1 MNRISRNQVLMLA
14 SLVTLWIGLL
24 IWQFSY
30 STEPARVPLTHVSGP
45 KADGRAAVAPASG
58 SLQVHLERLAAIK
71 GQRQATFSAPRNIF
85 ASLLPPPEPVS
96 IPQPSPRRSR
106 SRAPAKAGP
115 PAEVAPPP
123 DAAPS
128 PDIGEPEVEE
138 EKGPSAEDIERL
150 RIATE
155 LNLYRYVGFM
165 AVGNGPQK
173 KKAMA
178 VVVKDEEMHL
188 LQIGDT
194 IGGEV
199 LVKAVSPTEITLQ
212 HLVSKITQVI
222 PATNESPTGGQS
234 N

>member
-1 MNRISRNQVLMLA
+1 
-14 SLVTLWIGLL
+14 
-24 IWQFSY
+24 
-30 STEPARVPLTHVSGP
+30 
-45 KADGRAAVAPASG
+45 
-58 SLQVHLERLAAIK
+58 
-71 GQRQATFSAPRNIF
+71 
-85 ASLLPPPEPVS
+85 
-96 IPQPSPRRSR
+96 
-106 SRAPAKAGP
+106 
-115 PAEVAPPP
+115 
-123 DAAPS
+123 
-128 PDIGEPEVEE
+128 
-138 EKGPSAEDIERL
+138 
-150 RIATE
+150 
-155 LNLYRYVGFM
+155 M

>member
-1 MNRISRNQVLMLA
+1 M
-14 SLVTLWIGLL
+14 
-24 IWQFSY
+24 
-30 STEPARVPLTHVSGP
+30 PLTHVSGP
-45 KADGRAAVAPASG
+45 KVNARAAAAPTSG

-71 GQRQATFSAPRNIF
+71 GQRQATFSTPRNIF
-85 ASLLPPPEPVS
+85 ASLLPPAEPVS
-96 IPQPSPRRSR
+96 VPQPLPRRR
-106 SRAPAKAGP
+106 RARAPEKAAP
-115 PAEVAPPP
+115 PA

-128 PDIGEPEVEE
+128 PDIAEPPIEE

-173 KKAMA
+173 KKTMA
-178 VVVKDEEMHL
+178 VVVKGEEMHL

-194 IGGEV
+194 IAGEV

-212 HLVSKITQVI
+212 HLASKITQVI
-222 PATNESPTGGQS
+222 PATDEPATGGQP